1 MVYEGVVETL
11 EHVTGKLLQLVH
23 RQVEGLHELVE
34 LNLVNVLANDLMV
47 ASIANDVD
55 TAEESNG
62 REHGVRTIEQGN
74 LTLVVGFLRGNKQY
88 VQTSL
93 VSRELLLNLLRC
105 LNDPEVE
112 VLSLYDEVVAIANLL
127 LNLGNLLAGEAR
139 NDAVY
144 ESCID
149 TARLVEPLLEVSRQL
164 PQLDVLIDA
173 FFQHVAIEEDEL
185 AGEDDETLG
194 GVTVKGLP
202 TAIEQLDEFA
212 RIAAGGFVIELAR
225 RIESNTCLSSVR
237 DDETNLRLV
246 GQCHES
252 IVLRVGV
259 QRATDDVDALQGVDG
274 LTVLTT
280 LQVNMIQT
288 VLTVQPVDHTLV
300 DGLYDDNRTIEV
312 GLLVHIPDNPINKST
327 EEVTLTKLN
336 HLFRHHALRSEVFV

>member
-1 MVYEGVVETL
+1 M
-11 EHVTGKLLQLVH
+11 
-23 RQVEGLHELVE
+23 
-34 LNLVNVLANDLMV
+34 
-47 ASIANDVD
+47 
-55 TAEESNG
+55 
-62 REHGVRTIEQGN
+62 
-74 LTLVVGFLRGNKQY
+74 
-88 VQTSL
+88 
-93 VSRELLLNLLRC
+93 
-105 LNDPEVE
+105 
-112 VLSLYDEVVAIANLL
+112 
-127 LNLGNLLAGEAR
+127 
-139 NDAVY
+139 
-144 ESCID
+144 
-149 TARLVEPLLEVSRQL
+149 
-164 PQLDVLIDA
+164 
-173 FFQHVAIEEDEL
+173 AIEEDKL

-225 RIESNTCLSSVR
+225 RIESDTCLSSVR

-246 GQCHES
+246 GQRHES